1 MGCFR
6 GAPLALAYQYF
17 HQMDYFPGEGLLV
30 LDWVLTVVW
39 RLELQWRLLVV
50 LVVLTGQLWLQE
62 GSPLRQLLRV
72 PLMNLGLR
80 LRLF

>member
-1 MGCFR
+1 MGCFQ
-6 GAPLALAYQYF
+6 GAPLALAYRYF
-17 HQMDYFPGEGLLV
+17 HQMDYFPGEDLLA